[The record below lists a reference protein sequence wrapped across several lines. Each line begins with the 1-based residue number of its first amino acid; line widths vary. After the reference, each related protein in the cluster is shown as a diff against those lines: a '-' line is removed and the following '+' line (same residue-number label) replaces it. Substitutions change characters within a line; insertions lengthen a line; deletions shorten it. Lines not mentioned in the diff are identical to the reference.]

1 MNTGTVTGAKRRGE
15 KATGGMMKETIRGE
29 IKTERIKGKMT
40 IIGKASEETISVGKR
55 AGRANS
61 KESRVG
67 KVTVLTVLK
76 VFTQSKTQAATTV
89 LNNTVRR
96 RLRIQCHNSE
106 GTIWLTVSTF
116 PPSKSVR
123 ATIKIISLAH
133 MINRTIS
140 ESCTRPHKPPSPVL
154 FISSMILMLIP
165 SIISGS
171 APLMFISIIKTSDM
185 HIIVF
190 YEFYG
195 FLSEIE

>member
-1 MNTGTVTGAKRRGE
+1 
-15 KATGGMMKETIRGE
+15 MKEMIQGE

-40 IIGKASEETISVGKR
+40 IIAKASEETISVGKR
-55 AGRANS
+55 ADRANS
-61 KESRVG
+61 KETRVG
-67 KVTVLTVLK
+67 KATALTVLK
-76 VFTQSKTQAATTV
+76 VFIQSKTQAATTV

-123 ATIKIISLAH
+123 ATIKIISLSRT
-133 MINRTIS
+133 INRTS
-140 ESCTRPHKPPSPVL
+140 RESCTRPHKPPSPVL
-154 FISSMILMLIP
+154 FISSMIPMSIP

-171 APLMFISIIKTSDM
+171 APLMFISIIKTSDVRF
-185 HIIVF
+185 IAF

-195 FLSEIE
+195 FFYLR

>member
-1 MNTGTVTGAKRRGE
+1 MNTGTITGAMKRGE

-40 IIGKASEETISVGKR
+40 IIGKASEEMISVGKR

-61 KESRVG
+61 KETRVG
-67 KVTVLTVLK
+67 KVTALTVLK

-116 PPSKSVR
+116 LPSKSVR

-133 MINRTIS
+133 TINRTTS
-140 ESCTRPHKPPSPVL
+140 ESCTRLHPSPAL
-154 FISSMILMLIP
+154 FISMIPMSIP

-171 APLMFISIIKTSDM
+171 APLMFISIIKTSDVRF
-185 HIIVF
+185 IAF

-195 FLSEIE
+195 FFLSEIE